1 MTLETDN
8 CLKVVSGTK
17 FTHYLIMINKK
28 CSLMNSMKVTKI
40 NIRLFY
46 VHDKQSDFI
55 YFLEI
60 YYFLNEGKA

>member
-1 MTLETDN
+1 
-8 CLKVVSGTK
+8 
-17 FTHYLIMINKK
+17 
-28 CSLMNSMKVTKI
+28 MNSMKVTKI

-60 YYFLNEGKA
+60 YYFLNEGKAWFLKEFTFLMSPYRF